1 MREIRLPS
9 NTPKMRFKTQE
20 GYDITLLWSSI
31 YDVYNLW
38 IVDRVNGRAL
48 LPDVDILEGRGLPHS
63 ITLKGDGD
71 LTLGNASNFKLVI
84 DEVL

>member
-1 MREIRLPS
+1 MREISLPS
-9 NTPKMRFKTQE
+9 STPKIKFKTQE
-20 GYDITLLWSSI
+20 GYDITLLWSSV

-38 IVDRVNGRAL
+38 IVGYVNGRAL

-71 LTLGNASNFKLVI
+71 LTLSNASSFKLVI